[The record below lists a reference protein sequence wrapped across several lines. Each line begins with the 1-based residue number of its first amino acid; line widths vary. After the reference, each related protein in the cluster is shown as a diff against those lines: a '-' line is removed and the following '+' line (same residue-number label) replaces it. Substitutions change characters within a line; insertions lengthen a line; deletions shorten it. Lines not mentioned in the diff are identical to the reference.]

1 MRFAKIS
8 RRLTLTLYFGQ
19 FHFPDSLT
27 RFTEAERKYISVRDV
42 TNVDR
47 EMNARNMRYEYRG
60 QEIKQNCKSW
70 NNRLPF
76 YISDLLRPTFD
87 IITDRTS
94 FLIRRLL
101 EKIIRSNRVGGA
113 GGGEEGRVKLNELI
127 NKQTIF
133 TRGYLLY
140 KGVYL
145 REICYKLIVDR
156 LIWIFILNSKLCVI
170 VFILY

>member
-1 MRFAKIS
+1 MPYKCFGGRAYLNLPRIAPSKKEGKTEGGGGGEAMRFAKIS

-87 IITDRTS
+87 VITDGTS

-101 EKIIRSNRVGGA
+101 DN
-113 GGGEEGRVKLNELI
+113 
-127 NKQTIF
+127 
-133 TRGYLLY
+133 Y
-140 KGVYL
+140 
-145 REICYKLIVDR
+145 
-156 LIWIFILNSKLCVI
+156 SK
-170 VFILY
+170 

>member
-1 MRFAKIS
+1 MPYKCFGRRAYLNLPRIAPSKKEEKTEGGEAMRFAKIS

-87 IITDRTS
+87 VITDGTS
-94 FLIRRLL
+94 FLNST
-101 EKIIRSNRVGGA
+101 IIRQLFEIIG
-113 GGGEEGRVKLNELI
+113 GGGE
-127 NKQTIF
+127 
-133 TRGYLLY
+133 
-140 KGVYL
+140 
-145 REICYKLIVDR
+145 
-156 LIWIFILNSKLCVI
+156 S
-170 VFILY
+170 

>member
-1 MRFAKIS
+1 MPYKCFGRRAYLNLPRIAPSKKEEKTEGGEAMRFAKIS

-87 IITDRTS
+87 VITDGTS

-101 EKIIRSNRVGGA
+101 DN
-113 GGGEEGRVKLNELI
+113 
-127 NKQTIF
+127 
-133 TRGYLLY
+133 Y
-140 KGVYL
+140 
-145 REICYKLIVDR
+145 
-156 LIWIFILNSKLCVI
+156 SK
-170 VFILY
+170 

>member
-60 QEIKQNCKSW
+60 QEIKQNCKS
-70 NNRLPF
+70 
-76 YISDLLRPTFD
+76 
-87 IITDRTS
+87 
-94 FLIRRLL
+94 
-101 EKIIRSNRVGGA
+101 
-113 GGGEEGRVKLNELI
+113 
-127 NKQTIF
+127 
-133 TRGYLLY
+133 
-140 KGVYL
+140 
-145 REICYKLIVDR
+145 
-156 LIWIFILNSKLCVI
+156 
-170 VFILY
+170 